1 MENVAGGGEKSWV
14 NMKLSETLTPA
25 LSPREA
31 WFCTSAR
38 MSSAPCGD
46 CGLKECCTGSCDWGV
61 SPDNTRGSLVETLS
75 VGPAALV
82 VLSCHKNVVS
92 KEEPDNALFQWVAP
106 ISKIL
111 LSPENNLYFCC
122 LLAGVL
128 RAVWIKACLCKHP
141 QTRGVLF

>member
-1 MENVAGGGEKSWV
+1 MAGGGEKSWV
-14 NMKLSETLTPA
+14 NMKLSETLTLA

-82 VLSCHKNVVS
+82 VLSCHRNVMFL
-92 KEEPDNALFQWVAP
+92 KRNQIMLFSSGWLPFLRFCYLLKTIFIFVACWQE
-106 ISKIL
+106 S
-111 LSPENNLYFCC
+111 
-122 LLAGVL
+122 
-128 RAVWIKACLCKHP
+128 
-141 QTRGVLF
+141 